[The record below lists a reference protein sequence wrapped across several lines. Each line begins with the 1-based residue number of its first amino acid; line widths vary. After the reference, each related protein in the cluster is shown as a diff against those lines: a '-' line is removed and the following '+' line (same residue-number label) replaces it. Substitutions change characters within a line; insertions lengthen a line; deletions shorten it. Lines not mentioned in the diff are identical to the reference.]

1 MSEWLLRATIR
12 EVHVDYNGTD
22 LPGTTPPDSE
32 DEHWNVVVA
41 VLAYPRSG
49 AAVVTSL
56 RELNLSS
63 GATFTDFGANPS
75 FFDNGLFK
83 EVVQGETALRI
94 NVSDRDRRNTL
105 VRFVRRA
112 LGGGLGA
119 LLRGNR
125 GRMLGGMVGHLTQ
138 ALSEAIEGNESRI
151 GNLTVGNTER
161 AQIAIDAAG
170 KITVPNA
177 GDGEDAAIQFADG
190 VLRLSLTAPRTFTH
204 TVLDRTRSS
213 RRPKAKE
220 QVIVTRGEPNGQV
233 TLELETLPRVAC

>member
-1 MSEWLLRATIR
+1 MSEWLLRATIH
-12 EVHVDYNGTD
+12 EVHVEYNGAD

-32 DEHWNVVVA
+32 DEQWNVVVA

-63 GATFTDFGANPS
+63 GTTFSNFGADPS

-119 LLRGNR
+119 LLRGES

-138 ALSEAIEGNESRI
+138 ALSHAIEGNESRI

-161 AQIAIDAAG
+161 AHIAIDAAG
-170 KITVPNA
+170 NITVPNA
-177 GDGEDAAIQFADG
+177 GGEENAAIQFENG
-190 VLRLSLTAPRTFTH
+190 LLRLSLKAPRTFTH

-213 RRPKAKE
+213 HRPRTRE
-220 QVIVTRGEPNGQV
+220 RVIVTRGEPNGQI
-233 TLELETLPRVAC
+233 TLALETLPRVAC